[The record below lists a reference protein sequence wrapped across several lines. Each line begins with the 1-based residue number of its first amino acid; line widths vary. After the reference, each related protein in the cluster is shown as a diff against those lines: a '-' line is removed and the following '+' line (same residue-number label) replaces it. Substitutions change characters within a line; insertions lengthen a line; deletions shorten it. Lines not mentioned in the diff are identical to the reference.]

1 MSARQASALER
12 PGPVERVALVLALA
26 IVARSMVE
34 VRGYL
39 TDDTYIHLQV
49 ARHLAAG
56 AGPVFNV
63 GERVYGCTSPLWIA
77 LIALGIKLGGSGI
90 VVAKALGGVAT
101 LASVA
106 LFFQLVRRTLRDPW
120 LRAGATVAWAANAW
134 MIRWSLS
141 GMETPLA
148 VALTLAG
155 FVSLV
160 GSEPHGEESHL
171 GRTGALWAFAAL
183 VRPEALVLVLAW
195 AVALLA
201 DPASRARPARLLAGW
216 LPPALILG
224 AWLLFAHAYYG
235 VFWPQTLSA
244 KAAGSGGLPG
254 ILDNLRRM
262 ARIVGASD
270 AVLAVLLVVGLAA
283 GLRRRSRAPL
293 RAMELLP
300 WVWVFGVPA
309 LYLVRGVPVLSRYLV
324 PVLPVLAWQAW
335 RAVERAGFAGR
346 SGEAGH
352 APPAATPRAMRL
364 AVLVAVLV
372 LAENALVYR
381 ALVVPQVT
389 SFTRGME
396 QSLIPFGRWLAAHAP
411 PEASVATP
419 DIGAIGYFSQRR
431 VIDLGGL
438 VTPRMVPLLERAPF
452 EDVLARF
459 EFADFARPAFV
470 LDRAPTAGDLLRRSP
485 YGACLAIV
493 DSAAVPN
500 LGISHPGRVVYTLYE
515 VDWKRLDVQRGGP

>member
-1 MSARQASALER
+1 MER
-12 PGPVERVALVLALA
+12 LGPIERAALALA
-26 IVARSMVE
+26 VAIVVGSMVE

-39 TDDTYIHLQV
+39 TDDTFIHLQY

-77 LIALGIKLGGSGI
+77 LIALGIKLGGDGL
-90 VVAKALGGVAT
+90 VVAKALGAAAT

-106 LFFQLVRRTLRDPW
+106 LFFMLVRRSLRSPW

-160 GSEPHGEESHL
+160 GSEPHGEEP
-171 GRTGALWAFAAL
+171 GRARTGALWALAAL
-183 VRPEALVLVLAW
+183 ARPEALVLVLAW
-195 AVALLA
+195 ALALLA
-201 DPASRARPARLLAGW
+201 DPASRARPARLLAVW

-235 VFWPQTLSA
+235 AFWPQTLSA

-254 ILDNLRRM
+254 ALDNLRRM
-262 ARIVGASD
+262 GGIVGASD
-270 AVLAVLLVVGLAA
+270 GVMVALLAA
-283 GLRRRSRAPL
+283 GLVAGLRLRPRAPI
-293 RAMELLP
+293 RAMDLLP
-300 WVWVFGVPA
+300 WAWVLGIPA
-309 LYLVRGVPVLSRYLV
+309 LYLARGVPVLSRYLL

-335 RAVERAGFAGR
+335 LAAERAGYAGR
-346 SGEAGH
+346 GEQGS
-352 APPAATPRAMRL
+352 AARAARL
-364 AVLVAVLV
+364 AALVAVLA
-372 LAENALVYR
+372 LAGNAVVYR
-381 ALVVPQVT
+381 VLVVPQVK

-411 PEASVATP
+411 PEASVAAP
-419 DIGAIGYFSQRR
+419 DIGAIGYFGERR
-431 VIDLGGL
+431 VIDVGGL

-470 LDRAPTAGDLLRRSP
+470 LDRAATAGDLLRRSP
-485 YGACLAIV
+485 YAACLAIV

-500 LGISHPGRVVYTLYE
+500 LGIARPGRVVYTLYQ
-515 VDWKRLDVQRGGP
+515 VDWKRLDARRGGR